1 MASLILLLV
10 AAAVYVGLDKGKCK
24 AAASWVKSRVDART
38 AFVAGLVLAALLLL
52 PSWGRR
58 EGPPQPEPAVFSLRG
73 VFRGPTA
80 SSDAATVGA
89 LLTELADE
97 IEYDGTLP
105 EPSIRTGAQIDQ
117 LRKTARLMRCRGE
130 SIGDRQPA
138 ARDQIAAYL
147 ETRVGTDAGAL
158 KGTDRENWVA
168 GLREVGRAATDA
180 AQ

>member
-1 MASLILLLV
+1 MLSVLLVIAAAALLFGPDPERLSSLLEWVKARLDKRVAIAAALLLV
-10 AAAVYVGLDKGKCK
+10 AI
-24 AAASWVKSRVDART
+24 
-38 AFVAGLVLAALLLL
+38 LLL
-52 PSWGRR
+52 PSFGRR
-58 EGPPQPEPAVFSLRG
+58 EDPPQPEPAVFSLRG

-80 SSDAATVGA
+80 SADAATVGA

-138 ARDQIAAYL
+138 ARDKIAAYL
-147 ETRVGTDAGAL
+147 ESRVGTDAGSL
-158 KGTDRENWVA
+158 KGGDRENWVA
-168 GLREVGRAATDA
+168 GLREAGRAATDA